1 MPLDYD
7 FLKGLPPLEID
18 HSYDWKDTA
27 LYALGIGAGI
37 PIGDAPVNLDFVY
50 ESGLKALPTWP
61 LMMAYP
67 GFWARDPKYGIT
79 WQKLLHVEQ
88 SIEIHGPIPVE
99 GKVRGFMTIDE
110 IYDRG
115 AEKGAL
121 LHFSRRIVDAETD
134 ALIAIVRQ
142 VNLLRADGGFGGPAI
157 KPPAPRDMPT
167 RAADCVVEMASR
179 PEQAMIYRLSGD
191 TNPLH
196 IDPKISGAAGF
207 ETPILHGLATMGIV
221 GRAALKIL
229 CNDDPARMAQL
240 DVRFA
245 APVFPGETLAVSI
258 WDEGNG
264 HAAIEAKVVERDIV
278 VIRNGYCA
286 YQG

>member
-1 MPLDYD
+1 MPIDYD

-18 HSYDWKDTA
+18 HEYSWKDTI
-27 LYALGIGAGI
+27 LYALGVGAGI
-37 PIGDAPVNLDFVY
+37 GAEDDPVNLRFVY
-50 ESGLKALPTWP
+50 EKDLQALPTWP
-61 LMMAYP
+61 LMLAYP

-99 GKVRGFMTIDE
+99 GRVRGYMTIDE

-115 AEKGAL
+115 AEKGAM
-121 LHFSRRIVDAETD
+121 LHFSRRIVDAVTD
-134 ALIAIVRQ
+134 EPIATVRQ

-157 KPPAPRDMPT
+157 KPPAPREMPS
-167 RAADCVVEMASR
+167 RAPDAVVAMKTR
-179 PEQAMIYRLSGD
+179 PELAMIYRLSGD

-196 IDPKISGAAGF
+196 VDPEISAGAGF
-207 ETPILHGLATMGIV
+207 DRPILHGLATMGV
-221 GRAALKIL
+221 VARGAMKTL
-229 CNDDPARMAQL
+229 CSDNPARVKQI

-245 APVFPGETLAVSI
+245 APVFPGETLLVSL
-258 WDEGNG
+258 WDEGGG
-264 HAAIEAKVVERDIV
+264 HAVFEAKVAERDIV
-278 VIRNGYCA
+278 VIRNGYFA